1 MKKLG
6 TFAGFYVVCLILI
19 YVFLFVLE
27 ALSQHGAGILILPVP
42 LALLVWALFELL
54 CRIERLEQRMDEPSG
69 QRAAEKTEDSC
80 DKKKSSQ

>member
-54 CRIERLEQRMDEPSG
+54 CRSERLEPRMDEPGG
-69 QRAAEKTEDSC
+69 QHAAEKTGVSC
-80 DKKKSSQ
+80 DKKILQ